1 VRGGVGRFA
10 GKLPYAVYS
19 DAVQFGPD
27 GNQTVTFRGAQAPRF
42 GQGPRAVDL
51 DRSALPPR
59 EIRELFALGIEQPMS
74 SQLTL
79 GVQQQLGARASASVD
94 LVWVDTRDLPRS
106 WDLNAQGRRIA
117 AGDSVGV
124 PVAVGD
130 ASRPVTP
137 VTGGY
142 RRLTTTE
149 SGGRSTYAGM
159 YTALRYD
166 LTETLVLDANWVW
179 SHAITNT
186 EDINFNATQ
195 GNDFDA
201 ERADANN
208 DRRHKVTARATWRT
222 LRGLTMSGIVDYQTG
237 MPLNRVAF
245 FRDLTGSGGTYG
257 DGFIGNYQR
266 FFGVPRNG
274 ERLPSAL
281 LANASVAYDLR
292 VGGSTVTVRGEA
304 FNVFNRLNYSGFPT
318 GLGGGGSATQV
329 GRPGDPITYT
339 TAAPPRQVQFSVAWR
354 Y

>member
-1 VRGGVGRFA
+1 MRWTTTTHEPRESSADLDNPQPRLSINWLALPGTVVRGGVGRFA

-42 GQGPRAVDL
+42 GQGPRGRPRPKRAAARGDPGAV
-51 DRSALPPR
+51 RVR
-59 EIRELFALGIEQPMS
+59 IEQPMV
-74 SQLTL
+74 SQVTL
-79 GVQQQLGARASASVD
+79 ECSAARRSRQRERGPRLES
-94 LVWVDTRDLPRS
+94 TRATCRARGTS
-106 WDLNAQGRRIA
+106 CGGRRIA

-124 PVAVGD
+124 PVPVGD
-130 ASRPVTP
+130 ASRPVMP
-137 VTGGY
+137 VDGGF

-179 SHAITNT
+179 SHAISNT

-237 MPLNRVAF
+237 MPLNRVAY

-266 FFGVPRNG
+266 FFGV
-274 ERLPSAL
+274 
-281 LANASVAYDLR
+281 LAM
-292 VGGSTVTVRGEA
+292 GS
-304 FNVFNRLNYSGFPT
+304 
-318 GLGGGGSATQV
+318 GSRRRCWRT
-329 GRPGDPITYT
+329 P
-339 TAAPPRQVQFSVAWR
+339 AWR
-354 Y
+354 MTCASGARRSPCAARRSTCSTG